1 MDIFLEPSDPAP
13 GLQQQTPYLCI
24 ETWDGGL
31 YRTYAHRK
39 GRTSLIP
46 QLLRQVPHL
55 PLIEQPYL
63 ENLYPTPKEELQP
76 FLQTWLYFGTIAEM
90 LALNE
95 ISPGVRL
102 IDEQAAK
109 AEIDALRCKLIRQDE
124 NGKSIISAKEV
135 LEWSLL
141 FRERLALASD
151 KTQRMTY
158 LSDCLQ
164 YACILIHS
172 FADNVEHTVRYSIAA
187 LGELFSTGLHAV
199 ASLAQPRIL
208 LPITGF
214 SWYRDYIKPGG
225 EVESI
230 MLDNGWC
237 LNHSS
242 CTVNICRAFQLDLDT
257 YQPAHAK
264 EGCTC
269 ALIEADPEQVS
280 GILRE
285 SDSFPVIG
293 IEPSPRGNLDE
304 LKISVHQHGP
314 GVSYVALSHVWANG
328 LGNPASNSLPRCQMA
343 RIAKLVADLPRDAG
357 TAGPPRLWLDT
368 LCCPVELQT
377 KMISLERIADVYR
390 KAYHVLVLD
399 TSLTAY
405 KHEGSHP
412 AELLVRAFGCSPWMR
427 RLWTL
432 QEGALS
438 RALQIQFEDRA
449 ENNMVL
455 LTRLFEIAR
464 EDARYMRLWQDVT
477 NEFNQLLGFSPK
489 AGPEN
494 TLTWPRP
501 EITTVQRTLH
511 FRTVS
516 VPADEPLCISTLLNL
531 DTKYIAQGQD
541 ANHRMI
547 RMWELLA
554 REKGGIPA
562 RLVFY
567 LDEPIDVPGWRWAP
581 RSLLAS
587 AVDDP
592 VLGLDERVMRFHV
605 DPADP
610 NTFPLGV
617 PTLLGLKVNLPGYR
631 IAPTPILP
639 GMPLHPWPD
648 VINPTE
654 DQVLV
659 REETTGRWFRI
670 MDWYRSKKLPFWTR
684 KQRLAYD
691 ARENNPLCRAI
702 DTGNCAILLDNELAR
717 DHSAHICCLVQVE
730 SAAPD
735 DVAGH
740 RPLKVRRERSAIMAA
755 LTATENKLM
764 DFVKGLA
771 ESVARDA
778 STDEFLQV
786 QRAHRPG
793 SEEWDAAEEKVRD
806 VMKEVMR
813 EAYAHEE
820 LQKAVKDTMGE
831 DIDDYIWVMIPK
843 AFSHGVGL
851 REAEGRW
858 WIVD

>member
-225 EVESI
+225 
-230 MLDNGWC
+230 
-237 LNHSS
+237 
-242 CTVNICRAFQLDLDT
+242 
-257 YQPAHAK
+257 
-264 EGCTC
+264 
-269 ALIEADPEQVS
+269 
-280 GILRE
+280 
-285 SDSFPVIG
+285 
-293 IEPSPRGNLDE
+293 
-304 LKISVHQHGP
+304 
-314 GVSYVALSHVWANG
+314 
-328 LGNPASNSLPRCQMA
+328 
-343 RIAKLVADLPRDAG
+343 
-357 TAGPPRLWLDT
+357 
-368 LCCPVELQT
+368 
-377 KMISLERIADVYR
+377 
-390 KAYHVLVLD
+390 
-399 TSLTAY
+399 
-405 KHEGSHP
+405 
-412 AELLVRAFGCSPWMR
+412 
-427 RLWTL
+427 
-432 QEGALS
+432 
-438 RALQIQFEDRA
+438 
-449 ENNMVL
+449 
-455 LTRLFEIAR
+455 
-464 EDARYMRLWQDVT
+464 
-477 NEFNQLLGFSPK
+477 EFNQLLGFSPK

-813 EAYAHEE
+813 EAWYAHEE